1 MQRGQVR
8 KRPKVHFIGFYLYEC
23 QSLHVR
29 RLRERVI
36 TLQRLLESLSFSRSD
51 GAWRAR
57 QNLAEMFSRE
67 EILRSAVF
75 AAIGGIITL
84 VVLKLLEKNE
94 GTGERREIRGAN
106 N

>member
-1 MQRGQVR
+1 M
-8 KRPKVHFIGFYLYEC
+8 PI
-23 QSLHVR
+23 S
-29 RLRERVI
+29 
-36 TLQRLLESLSFSRSD
+36 SFSRFQPLFACGRGCGGGLITTLQHFAL

-84 VVLKLLEKNE
+84 VVLKFLKKNE
-94 GTGERREIRGAN
+94 GTGARREIRGAN
-106 N
+106 NLNEAKKQPEEHDERF